1 MTPYCYT
8 SLILDSVEKRT
19 YMEQKAVSCMIG
31 FEKIYI
37 QSLRIKE
44 MTISHA
50 SYKITEHE
58 SHTIKHEDTRS
69 ER

>member
-1 MTPYCYT
+1 
-8 SLILDSVEKRT
+8 
-19 YMEQKAVSCMIG
+19 MEQKAVSCMIG